1 MGYQVNIS
9 RSRAVFIFVYICT
22 LLLLLLFIMPDY
34 IITEREHCP
43 KTRSPFFVFIC
54 SYSL

>member
-1 MGYQVNIS
+1 MGYQVNS